1 MVASALQEM
10 FSVPELTVP
19 VTFGALDVRGFLDE
33 AGQVVPLAG
42 TELQRIGTMLYLIKA
57 EVPGLAAGSTL
68 TVGTLGAASAA
79 GGKVYRLTQPP
90 EPIDDGLM
98 LAVTLGGGR

>member
-19 VTFGALDVRGFLDE
+19 VRFGALDVRGFLDE
-33 AGQVVPLAG
+33 GGQIVPLAG

-57 EVPGLAAGSTL
+57 SVPGLAVGATL
-68 TVGTLGAASAA
+68 LVGALGAASAT
-79 GGKVYRLTQPP
+79 GGKPYRLSQPP
-90 EPIDDGLM
+90 EPIDDGLI
-98 LAVTLGGGR
+98 LAVPIGGGR

>member
-19 VTFGALDVRGFLDE
+19 VRFGSLDVRGFLDE

-42 TELQRIGTMLYLIKA
+42 TELQRIGTVLYLVKA
-57 EVPGLAAGSTL
+57 DVPGLAVGHTL
-68 TVGTLGAASAA
+68 LVGALGAADAT
-79 GGKVYRLTQPP
+79 GGKQYRLSQPP